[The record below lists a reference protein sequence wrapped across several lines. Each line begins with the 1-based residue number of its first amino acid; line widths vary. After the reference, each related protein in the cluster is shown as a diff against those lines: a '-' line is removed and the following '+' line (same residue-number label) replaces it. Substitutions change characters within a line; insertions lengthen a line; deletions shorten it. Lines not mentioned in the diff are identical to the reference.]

1 MGRAE
6 AGSTKAISNQLKSK
20 GLTRLRWYCQV
31 CEKAC
36 RDANAF
42 KYVTKTPPI
51 SLSPFSFATR
61 TAANSV
67 VRMHCM
73 SESHVRNMVIVGE
86 NSKAFIQDYSDQF
99 LKDFLGLLKTAH
111 GEKQVVANHF
121 YQE

>member
-1 MGRAE
+1 
-6 AGSTKAISNQLKSK
+6 
-20 GLTRLRWYCQV
+20 
-31 CEKAC
+31 
-36 RDANAF
+36 
-42 KYVTKTPPI
+42 
-51 SLSPFSFATR
+51 
-61 TAANSV
+61 
-67 VRMHCM
+67 M